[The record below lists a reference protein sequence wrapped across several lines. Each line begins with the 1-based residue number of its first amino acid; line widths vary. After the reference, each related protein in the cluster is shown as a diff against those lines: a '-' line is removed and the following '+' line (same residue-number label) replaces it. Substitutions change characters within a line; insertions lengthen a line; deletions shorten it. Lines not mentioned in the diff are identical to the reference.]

1 MKKRDKLLE
10 LERQALKKCSRL
22 KILDDIL
29 LQPLK
34 VLNKNN
40 PNTYL
45 YNLTNQSII
54 DFVLEKRWMK
64 DLAATCTMDNLVA
77 T

>member
-1 MKKRDKLLE
+1 MN
-10 LERQALKKCSRL
+10 
-22 KILDDIL
+22 ILDDIL

-34 VLNKNN
+34 VVNKNN

-54 DFVLEKRWMK
+54 DFVLEKRWRK
-64 DLAATCTMDNLVA
+64 DLTATRTMDNLVA